1 MAVMTIRR
9 LVLDMRRVDGNTT
22 RLLLRSF
29 VDLAIVGELGSTSYR
44 KDLGNGSGK
53 RRLSMIDVTWNLM
66 RFERASTRVIIPIV
80 PMFMCGF
87 DRENCSA

>member
-1 MAVMTIRR
+1 MAIRR
-9 LVLDMRRVDGNTT
+9 LVLDMRRVDSNTT

-29 VDLAIVGELGSTSYR
+29 VNLAIVGELGSTSCR
-44 KDLGNGSGK
+44 QNLGNGGGK
-53 RRLSMIDVTWNLM
+53 GRLSMIDVAWNLM
-66 RFERASTRVIIPIV
+66 RFERVSTRVIIPIV

>member
-1 MAVMTIRR
+1 MTVMAIGR
-9 LVLDMRRVDGNTT
+9 LVLDMRRVNGNTT

-29 VDLAIVGELGSTSYR
+29 VDLAIVGELGSTSCR
-44 KDLGNGSGK
+44 KDLGDGSGK
-53 RRLSMIDVTWNLM
+53 CRLSVINVAWNLM

-80 PMFMCGF
+80 PMFICGF